1 MHNLKRALLAVFA
14 LLLVLVIL
22 AFVLENQQ
30 SVALLFLGWSGPQLP
45 VALLMILALLV
56 GMVIGPVLSLLLG
69 RRSMRSRKYVG

>member
-1 MHNLKRALLAVFA
+1 MHNLKRALLAIFA
-14 LLLVLVIL
+14 LLLILVIL

-56 GMVIGPVLSLLLG
+56 GMVLGPVLSLLLG
-69 RRSMRSRKYVG
+69 RRSVRSRKYIG

>member
-1 MHNLKRALLAVFA
+1 MHNLKRALLAVLA
-14 LLLVLVIL
+14 LLLILVIL

-56 GMVIGPVLSLLLG
+56 GMVIGPVLGLLLG
-69 RRSMRSRKYVG
+69 RKSMRSRKYPG

>member
-1 MHNLKRALLAVFA
+1 MHNLKRTLLAVFA
-14 LLLVLVIL
+14 LLFVLVIL

-56 GMVIGPVLSLLLG
+56 GMVIGPILGLLLG
-69 RRSMRSRKYVG
+69 RRAMRSRKYVG

>member
-1 MHNLKRALLAVFA
+1 MRNLKRALLAVFA
-14 LLLVLVIL
+14 LLLILVIL

-56 GMVIGPVLSLLLG
+56 GMVIGPILGLLLG
-69 RRSMRSRKYVG
+69 RRAMRSRKYVG

>member
-1 MHNLKRALLAVFA
+1 MHNLKRALLAIFA

-56 GMVIGPVLSLLLG
+56 GMVLGPVLSLLLG
-69 RRSMRSRKYVG
+69 RRSVRSRKYIG